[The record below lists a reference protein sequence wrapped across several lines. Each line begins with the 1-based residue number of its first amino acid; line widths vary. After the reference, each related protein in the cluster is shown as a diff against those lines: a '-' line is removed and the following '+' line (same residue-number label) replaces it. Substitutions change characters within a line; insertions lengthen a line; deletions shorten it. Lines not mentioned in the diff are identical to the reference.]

1 MQEGIK
7 EHDRDIRLAHSQTC
21 AVSERAH
28 ETAHYPIRN
37 DVKFIDRDPHWYIR
51 RMKEAIH
58 RRLHAININR
68 DRGNEIPE
76 AWMPTIRIHNSRRT
90 TSDR

>member
-21 AVSERAH
+21 AVSEGAH

-37 DVKFIDRDPHWYIR
+37 EVKFIDRDRHW
-51 RMKEAIH
+51 
-58 RRLHAININR
+58 
-68 DRGNEIPE
+68 
-76 AWMPTIRIHNSRRT
+76 
-90 TSDR
+90 